1 MTHAGLAVVC
11 RGGRSHHEHSTRYAY
26 CGSSSAPA
34 PRASARHGG
43 IAAGLIFL
51 SLETNATERMKEV
64 NKAYEVLGDAE
75 FSDCFETLFA
85 RPGGRARRAG
95 GAAHVARG
103 TNGASPAAE
112 A

>member
-1 MTHAGLAVVC
+1 
-11 RGGRSHHEHSTRYAY
+11 
-26 CGSSSAPA
+26 
-34 PRASARHGG
+34 
-43 IAAGLIFL
+43 
-51 SLETNATERMKEV
+51 MKEV